1 MSIITKQEWT
11 DWKVN
16 PVTKAFFQAA
26 NIRIEDAKDI
36 LAQSAGLDQISDN
49 FNRGFIAAYVEMF
62 DFRIE
67 DLDETSD
74 ED

>member
-1 MSIITKQEWT
+1 LSLITKQEWAV
-11 DWKVN
+11 WKVN

-36 LAQSAGLDQISDN
+36 LAQSAGLDSISDN
-49 FNRGFIAAYVEMF
+49 FYRGFIQAYIEMF

-67 DLDETSD
+67 DMDTAD

>member
-1 MSIITKQEWT
+1 LSTITKQEWA
-11 DWKVN
+11 DWKIN

-36 LAQSAGLDQISDN
+36 LAQSAGLDSTADN
-49 FNRGFIAAYVEMF
+49 FYRGFIQAYIEMF
-62 DFRIE
+62 DFRID
-67 DLDETSD
+67 DLDETTD

>member
-1 MSIITKQEWT
+1 MSLITKQEWAV
-11 DWKVN
+11 WKVN

-36 LAQSAGLDQISDN
+36 LAQSAGLDSISDN
-49 FNRGFIAAYVEMF
+49 FYRGFIQAYIEMF

-67 DLDETSD
+67 DMDTAD

>member
-1 MSIITKQEWT
+1 MSTITKQEWA
-11 DWKVN
+11 DWKSN

-36 LAQSAGLDQISDN
+36 LAQSAGLDATADN
-49 FNRGFIAAYVEMF
+49 FYRGFIQAYIEMF
-62 DFRIE
+62 DFRID
-67 DLDETSD
+67 DLDETTD

>member
-1 MSIITKQEWT
+1 LITKQEWAV
-11 DWKVN
+11 WKVN

-36 LAQSAGLDQISDN
+36 LAQSAGLDSISDN
-49 FNRGFIAAYVEMF
+49 FYRGFIQAYIEMF

-67 DLDETSD
+67 DMDTAD